1 MLFIAPFGKNPRK
14 KIAVRKK
21 IKKMKSTSLLNF
33 PPISQE
39 CDPPLNI
46 HTDDLFGIL
55 SAVMKRKKMLF
66 PRRPI
71 FILLWNSH
79 SSLSENTLPSLDINY
94 YLSLA
99 QGSRLLL
106 HELHGNKFL
115 IIFLTRALTIL
126 LAALFPFPVFC

>member
-1 MLFIAPFGKNPRK
+1 MKN
-14 KIAVRKK
+14 
-21 IKKMKSTSLLNF
+21 TLLLNF
-33 PPISQE
+33 PTISQE
-39 CDPPLNI
+39 CDPPLTYI
-46 HTDDLFGIL
+46 LMIYLEFL
-55 SAVMKRKKMLF
+55 SAVMKKKKMLF

-99 QGSRLLL
+99 QGSRLLP

-115 IIFLTRALTIL
+115 IIFLTRALTI
-126 LAALFPFPVFC
+126 